1 MTKEGAQVQL
11 LGVDTGGTFTD
22 FVCSDGERLRI
33 HKVLSTPERP
43 EAAILQGIREL
54 GLETAPLRLMHGS
67 TVATNAV
74 LEGQGARVMYVTG
87 RGLGDVLT
95 LGRQH
100 RERLYALE
108 LPPEEPPVPPE
119 LCWETGG
126 RLTPDGTLVDPLT
139 DEDLSAFQQAL
150 ADRRPEAV
158 AINLPFSFVDGG
170 LEDALAE
177 RVPDGV
183 FVSRSHQ
190 VLAEYGEYE
199 RGIATWLNA
208 RVGPVMSGYLRRLTA
223 ALPKASVSV
232 MQSSGERVAAD
243 QAARIAVN
251 LLLSGPAGG
260 LMAGRYLGEL
270 AGEPRLL
277 SFDMG
282 GTSTDVAVIDG
293 EPALTSE
300 GHIGGWPVA
309 VPMVDMHT
317 IGAGGGSLA
326 SVDAGGL
333 LQVGPRSAGAD
344 PGPACY
350 GRGGTGA
357 TVTDAHLVLGRLRPD
372 AFLGGDMTLDPAAA
386 RAALTRLGQGLGLSP
401 EAAAEGVLQLANE
414 HMARALRV
422 ISVERGLDPRDFT
435 LLSFGGAGGLHVCA
449 LADALEMSRALVPVH
464 AGVLS
469 ALGMLAAPRGRQLSR
484 TLTGPLTELGAERVE
499 RVLAALA
506 YSGRRALTAEGV
518 AVAEQRT
525 QPSLDLRYQG
535 QAYTLNVAWSE
546 GAGVDASIEA
556 FHRLHEQR
564 YGHRLEEP
572 VELVNV
578 RQSVTGPRPVP
589 PLPRLAPGD
598 GGPVALGRVHGVAG
612 QVPVYAR
619 ARLGAGQHLRGP
631 ALITEQVSTTWLA
644 PGWSAQVDDYGNLLL
659 RRSQS

>member
-1 MTKEGAQVQL
+1 MQL

-43 EAAILQGIREL
+43 EAAILQGVREL
-54 GLETAPLRLMHGS
+54 GLADEPLRLMHGS

-108 LPPEEPPVPPE
+108 LAPAEPPVPPE

-126 RLTPDGTLVDPLT
+126 RLGPDGALVDPLS
-139 DEDLSAFQQAL
+139 DEDLAAFDQAL
-150 ADRRPEAV
+150 AERRPEAV

-170 LEDALAE
+170 PEDTLAA
-177 RVPDGV
+177 RVPEGV
-183 FVSRSHQ
+183 FVARSHK

-208 RVGPVMSGYLRRLTA
+208 RVGPVMSGYLNRLTQ

-243 QAARIAVN
+243 QAARMAVN

-350 GRGGTGA
+350 GRGGAGA

-372 AFLGGDMTLDPAAA
+372 AFLGGDMTLEPAAA
-386 RAALTRLGQGLGLSP
+386 RQALTRLGEGLALSP
-401 EAAAEGVLQLANE
+401 EQAAEGVLRLANE

-449 LADALEMSRALVPVH
+449 LAEALDMSRALVPVH

-484 TLTGPLTELGAERVE
+484 TLTGPLSALGAERVE
-499 RVLAALA
+499 QVLAALA
-506 YSGRRALTAEGV
+506 DSGRRALSAEGV

-525 QPSLDLRYQG
+525 HPSLDLRYQG
-535 QAYTLNVAWSE
+535 QAYTLNVAWS
-546 GAGVDASIEA
+546 GVAATLEA

-589 PLPRLAPGD
+589 PLPRLLPGE

-612 QVPVYAR
+612 EVPVYDR
-619 ARLGAGQHLRGP
+619 ARLGAGQVLRGP
-631 ALITEQVSTTWLA
+631 ALVTEQVATTWLA
-644 PGWSAQVDDYGNLLL
+644 PGWTARVDEYGNLLME
-659 RRSQS
+659 RA